1 MLLKSIMFTRENIT
15 LVVIALCVIS
25 TVYLFKEMR
34 DLKNAPPQV
43 MRVPYPVQM
52 SKERMEAPPVSQTR
66 QIEVHEEEEEEEVKG
81 SLSLEENIE

>member
-1 MLLKSIMFTRENIT
+1 
-15 LVVIALCVIS
+15 
-25 TVYLFKEMR
+25 
-34 DLKNAPPQV
+34 
-43 MRVPYPVQM
+43 M

>member
-1 MLLKSIMFTRENIT
+1 MFTRENIT

-34 DLKNAPPQV
+34 DLKNTPPQV
-43 MRVPYPVQM
+43 MRVPYPVHM
-52 SKERMEAPPVSQTR
+52 SKERMEAPPDTQTR
-66 QIEVHEEEEEEEVKG
+66 QIEVHEEEEEEVKG